1 MLIIGFLFSFLFFSQ
16 VKDPD
21 IDGHTKDI
29 TGHGPF
35 DEKKVISEKRYIIP
49 SRESIRMMAE
59 AEGVTNL
66 TDDGALILSEDL
78 SYRLREIVQ
87 VKMKYVTFSMHIIF
101 ISMENVAFLFQY
113 SMALVSII

>member
-1 MLIIGFLFSFLFFSQ
+1 MSSKYDWLFYQSFFFFLTQ

-21 IDGHTKDI
+21 IDGHTKDS

-87 VKMKYVTFSMHIIF
+87 VSLNYVLF
-101 ISMENVAFLFQY
+101 ITNVYL
-113 SMALVSII
+113 L